1 VAHGRIFLPVHK
13 GQILILKVGHRPGR
27 RLRYCILVRI
37 ILIFE
42 VSICLILK
50 GIEFC
55 EYRYDWY
62 CKE

>member
-1 VAHGRIFLPVHK
+1 ML
-13 GQILILKVGHRPGR
+13 LLKVGHRPGR

-37 ILIFE
+37 IFIFE